1 MAVLR
6 IEGGELALHLSAAEK
21 IGAVHGDLRVRL
33 AAVSRVEVLE
43 DAHEPADHG
52 IKLGSTGRIVLSR
65 MDRRLRRSRVG
76 GPADHGRPDAPGL
89 ASLALRATPST
100 RRSRVLTSSGG
111 PTPATIRAASLSLR
125 CCRVHG

>member
-21 IGAVHGDLRVRL
+21 VGAVHGDLRVPL

-52 IKLGSTGRIVLSR
+52 IKVGTRIAAVLPDTPRGLRIVLDGSFYYEWI
-65 MDRRLRRSRVG
+65 G
-76 GPADHGRPDAPGL
+76 
-89 ASLALRATPST
+89 
-100 RRSRVLTSSGG
+100 
-111 PTPATIRAASLSLR
+111 AAGS
-125 CCRVHG
+125 